1 MVGRRLLGF
10 SVRLDTRP
18 TRFLLVG
25 ISGVGVNT
33 GVLWLA
39 TRGGLIPFWAG
50 LAASLV
56 STGTN
61 FLLNDAFTWRDRREA
76 GPRPTAARMLRYY
89 GTTAVG
95 NLIYLGVLTLLIQS
109 ADLFYL
115 VANLVAIGVGG
126 TVNYLIHNAWTW
138 RGARS

>member
-10 SVRLDTRP
+10 SMRLDTRP

-61 FLLNDAFTWRDRREA
+61 FLMNDAFTWRDRREA
-76 GPRPTAARMLRYY
+76 GLRPTAVRMLRYY

-95 NLIYLGVLTLLIQS
+95 NLIYLGVLTLLIQG